1 MPGRTDRDARRPAD
15 ARPREAAAAAWY
27 IRPVIIESYLPVSW
41 RARAR
46 SFAALMGLY
55 ESNYLRLE
63 ALAGPLAGFAGERR
77 SRVPGDCELVLALAS
92 RSPYTLE
99 LSLTYLLPSGQGQ
112 LERVPDLALRL
123 YCDARLLEVAIGQR
137 DPGAAGARG
146 LEQRWQR
153 NTMLNKWLDYCAE
166 RGHSFLPEAS
176 R

>member
-1 MPGRTDRDARRPAD
+1 
-15 ARPREAAAAAWY
+15 
-27 IRPVIIESYLPVSW
+27 VIIESNLPVSW
-41 RARAR
+41 RTRAR

-63 ALAGPLAGFAGERR
+63 ALAGPLAGFAGERH
-77 SRVPGDCELVLALAS
+77 SRVTGDCELVLALAG

-99 LSLTYLLPSGQGQ
+99 LSLTYLLPDGRGQ

-123 YCDARLLEVAIGQR
+123 YCDARLLEVATGQGE
-137 DPGAAGARG
+137 PGAAGARG

-153 NTMLNKWLDYCAE
+153 NTLLNKWLDYCAE
-166 RGHSFLPEAS
+166 RGHSFLPDAS